1 MAGIFSTRYNVLLLS
16 QVKRADVSG
25 WNGHGSI
32 EKGINQISDLV
43 DDLTMQLA
51 GIRNE
56 LRPQGVALPSEILDK
71 AYTIAHEF
79 AQLRQFMA
87 DLADERE
94 NLEAI
99 AQIGQVISS
108 SLDLPTVLN
117 EVIDTI
123 IELTG
128 AERAFLM
135 LRDDSGN
142 MRTVIARNWEKE
154 SIRPQEYEISQSI
167 VMDVS
172 KEGRAVLTTNARKDP
187 RFDHMTSVIEYNLR
201 SILCEPIKLR
211 DDLKGVIYA
220 DNRVREG
227 LFGPK
232 EQQLLNAIANQA
244 AVAIEN
250 AQLYQALQQHA
261 RELETRVTERTA
273 ELGEANRHL
282 RALSRLKDQFVAN
295 VSHELRTPISSLKL
309 YASLLETGG
318 NDPKNYIQAIDRET
332 NRLEHIIESL
342 LRLSSMEHAQAPIE
356 SEAVDLNKIAK
367 ELISDRQ
374 PLAESRNLR
383 LVFQES
389 EGIPCIQGDR
399 ELLTEAL
406 SIIITNAL
414 NYTPSHGEIG
424 VQTHQCEVDG
434 QLWAGVSVT
443 DTGPGIHE
451 DDLPHLFERFYRGQA
466 GLESGSPGTGLGL
479 AIVKEIV
486 DRHNGKIEVQNNP
499 NNTIG
504 AIFQLLFPI
513 A

>member
-1 MAGIFSTRYNVLLLS
+1 MAGNLSKRYNELLEIRNS
-16 QVKRADVSG
+16 RDIVSG
-25 WNGHGSI
+25 WNGHSSI
-32 EKGINQISDLV
+32 EVGVTQLSKLV

-51 GIRNE
+51 TIRNE
-56 LRPQGVALPSEILDK
+56 LRPQGVAMPSEILDK
-71 AYTIAHEF
+71 AHHIAREF

-87 DLADERE
+87 DLEAERE
-94 NLEAI
+94 SLEAI
-99 AQIGQVISS
+99 AQIGRVISS

-167 VMDVS
+167 VKDVAV
-172 KEGRAVLTTNARKDP
+172 KGRAVLTTNARKDP
-187 RFDHMTSVIEYNLR
+187 RFDQMSSVIAYNLR

-211 DDLKGVIYA
+211 NDLKGVIYA

-261 RELETRVTERTA
+261 QDLETRVAERTE
-273 ELGEANRHL
+273 ELAEANRRL

-295 VSHELRTPISSLKL
+295 VSHELRTPISSLNL
-309 YASLLETGG
+309 YASLLKQGN
-318 NDPKNYIQAIDRET
+318 NDPRKYIQAIDRET

-342 LRLSSMEHAQAPIE
+342 LRLSSMEQTQAPME
-356 SEAVDLNKIAK
+356 SEAVDLNSIAQD
-367 ELISDRQ
+367 LISDRQ
-374 PLAESRNLR
+374 PLAENRNLQ
-383 LVFQES
+383 LMFEKDDGLPS
-389 EGIPCIQGDR
+389 IQGDC

-414 NYTPSHGEIG
+414 NYTPANGKVC
-424 VQTHQCEVDG
+424 VQTLQVERDG
-434 QLWAGVSVT
+434 LPWVAVSVS
-443 DTGPGIHE
+443 DTGPGIHD

-466 GLESGSPGTGLGL
+466 GIESGSPGTGLGL
-479 AIVKEIV
+479 AIVKEII
-486 DRHNGKIEVQNNP
+486 DRHDGLIEVQGNP
-499 NNTIG
+499 NETKG
-504 AIFQLLFPI
+504 ALFRLLFPI
-513 A
+513 